1 MGEPDL
7 THLDAAGRAR
17 MVDVG
22 DKPVTRRSATASAQ
36 VRMSPTTAAALAE
49 GRLPKGDAL
58 PLARIAGIAAAKRT
72 ADLLP
77 LCHPVALSSVNVEVE
92 VEPEAG
98 LAHVRAVANAADR
111 TGVEMEALVAVTTA
125 ALNLYDMVKA
135 VERGVTIEHIA
146 LIEKTGGTRGDWR
159 RGDLT

>member
-1 MGEPDL
+1 MPEF
-7 THLDAAGRAR
+7 THLDAAGHAR

-22 DKPVTRRSATASAQ
+22 GKPVTQREATASAR
-36 VRMSPTTAAALAE
+36 VRMSPETAAALAQ

-58 PLARIAGIAAAKRT
+58 PVARIAGIAAAKRT

-77 LCHPVALSSVNVEVE
+77 LCHPVALSSVKIDVE

-98 LAHVRAVANAADR
+98 LASVTAVAKAADR
-111 TGVEMEALVAVTTA
+111 TGVEMEALVAAAIA

-135 VERGVTIEHIA
+135 LERGVVIERVE
-146 LIEKTGGTRGDWR
+146 LVEKTGGTRGDWR
-159 RGDLT
+159 RAP